1 MLTSIYIYVSFGTRD
16 FFAFFGNQNIKV
28 ISALRRQS
36 TFVKITPSISKY
48 KTLIFWYLYKYYL
61 YFETDRT
68 FSSTTNL
75 DIARACLNS

>member
-36 TFVKITPSISKY
+36 TFVEITPSILKY
-48 KTLIFWYLYKYYL
+48 KRHL
-61 YFETDRT
+61 YFGTYINIIYILRRIGH
-68 FSSTTNL
+68 FL
-75 DIARACLNS
+75 VQQIWI